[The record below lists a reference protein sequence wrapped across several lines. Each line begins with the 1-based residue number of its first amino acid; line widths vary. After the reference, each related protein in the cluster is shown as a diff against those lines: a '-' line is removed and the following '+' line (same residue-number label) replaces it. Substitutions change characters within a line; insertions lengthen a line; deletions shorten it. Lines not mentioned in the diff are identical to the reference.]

1 MKNKAQ
7 SASCPCGLPLDYVSC
22 CGRYIEHPE
31 VAAPTAEALMRSR
44 YSAYTRQNTDY
55 LMATW
60 HPDYCPDRLDL
71 SDGDSQVKW
80 LGLEVINCAAGQ
92 PGDQEGVVEFLARYK
107 VSGRAERLHE
117 VSRFVAV
124 DGRWLYRDG
133 DILD

>member
-1 MKNKAQ
+1 MSRKPLS
-7 SASCPCGLPLDYVSC
+7 SACPCGLSLAYDAC
-22 CGRYIEHPE
+22 CGRYIDHPE

-60 HPDYCPDRLDL
+60 HPDFCPDRLDL
-71 SDGDSQVKW
+71 SDSDRQVKW
-80 LGLEVINCAAGQ
+80 LGLEVINHAAGQ

-107 VSGRAERLHE
+107 LAGRAERLHE
-117 VSRFVAV
+117 ISRFVCV
-124 DGRWLYRDG
+124 DGRWLYQDG